1 MLRMAADA
9 FIHCRVPVATK
20 AAFGVL
26 ARDQGMTDSAL
37 LRRMIDLSF
46 QSAGVVRSTDAVA
59 APQPSARTSR
69 LTVRLR
75 GDDQLLLQERAAAR
89 GMAPATY
96 VSVLTRVHLRSLA
109 PLPKEELLA
118 LKRTVAELGAIGRN
132 VNQIARAANQGERV
146 DGPGQNYVQL
156 MLRICG
162 AVRDHVKALL
172 LVNLRSWQEGHANLG
187 EHHSE
192 RRGE

>member
-1 MLRMAADA
+1 MLRMADA

-26 ARDQGMTDSAL
+26 ARQQGMTDSAL
-37 LRRMIDLSF
+37 LRRVIDLSF
-46 QSAGVVRSTDAVA
+46 QSAGVFSGTDAVA

-75 GDDQLLLQERAAAR
+75 DDDQLLLRERSAAR

-96 VSVLTRVHLRSLA
+96 VSVLTRAHLRSLA
-109 PLPKEELLA
+109 PLPREELLA
-118 LKRTVAELGAIGRN
+118 LKRTVAELGAVGRN
-132 VNQIARAANQGERV
+132 LNQIARAANQGERV
-146 DGPGQNYVQL
+146 DGRGPHEVQL
-156 MLRICG
+156 MLRICE
-162 AVRDHVKALL
+162 ALRDHVKALL
-172 LVNLRSWQEGHANLG
+172 LANLRSWQEGHANSG

-192 RRGE
+192 RRGQ

>member
-1 MLRMAADA
+1 MPADA
-9 FIHCRVPVATK
+9 FIHCRVPAATK

-26 ARDQGMTDSAL
+26 ARHQGMSDSAL
-37 LRRMIDLSF
+37 LRRIIDLSL
-46 QSAGVVRSTDAVA
+46 QSAGVVSDTDAVA
-59 APQPSARTSR
+59 APQPSARMSR

-109 PLPKEELLA
+109 QLPREELLA

-132 VNQIARAANQGERV
+132 LNQIARAANQGERV
-146 DGPGQNYVQL
+146 DGRGPHDVQL
-156 MLRICG
+156 MLRVCG
-162 AVRDHVKALL
+162 ALSDHVKALL
-172 LVNLRSWQEGHANLG
+172 LANLRSWQEGHANSG
-187 EHHSE
+187 EHHLE
-192 RRGE
+192 RRGQ

>member
-1 MLRMAADA
+1 MLRMGADA
-9 FIHCRVPVATK
+9 FFHCRVPLATK

-26 ARDQGMTDSAL
+26 ARHQGMTDSAL
-37 LRRMIDLSF
+37 LRRVIDHSLRC
-46 QSAGVVRSTDAVA
+46 AGVVLGADAVA
-59 APQPSARTSR
+59 APQPSARASR

-75 GDDQLLLQERAAAR
+75 GDDQLLLRERAAAR
-89 GMAPATY
+89 GLAPATY

-109 PLPKEELLA
+109 PLPREELLA

-132 VNQIARAANQGERV
+132 LNRIARAANQGEHV
-146 DGPGQNYVQL
+146 DGRGQNYVQL

-172 LVNLRSWQEGHANLG
+172 LANLQSWQEGHANSG